1 MAIDELPWTLALA
14 VMLGVLLVAVLWRR
28 RTGNGSTAPL
38 PTRWPLQPRV
48 VLSGVEGRVFRH
60 LVASLPEHAIL
71 IKLPLVR
78 FCQPTELDRV
88 QYWFELLGSTH
99 VQFAVSTKTGRIVAA
114 VDIASDR
121 PDMPRTR
128 RIKEAVLGA
137 CRIRHLRIDPTAMP
151 NAAEMR
157 ELLLPTMPFAMPVP
171 EPVAPTPRRRSER
184 RPAKQAQ
191 PEFADSFFD
200 PQSRH
205 DAFLN
210 SEFGALASRRAML
223 ESELSRANGA
233 T

>member
-1 MAIDELPWTLALA
+1 MAIHEIAWIFGLAS
-14 VMLGVLLVAVLWRR
+14 LGALIVAALVRR
-28 RTGNGSTAPL
+28 RSSDGSTAAL
-38 PTRWPLQPRV
+38 PSKWALQSRV

-60 LVASLPEHAIL
+60 LVASLPDHAIL

-78 FCQPTELDRV
+78 FCQPTEPDRV
-88 QYWFELLGSTH
+88 KFWYDLLGSTN

-114 VDIASDR
+114 VDIAGDR
-121 PDMPRTR
+121 PEMPRAR

-157 ELLLPTMPFAMPVP
+157 ELLLPTTPLAVPTP
-171 EPVAPTPRRRSER
+171 EPAVSMPRRRSER
-184 RPAKQAQ
+184 RPAR
-191 PEFADSFFD
+191 PSPSEFADSFFD

-223 ESELSRANGA
+223 ESELSRAGS
-233 T
+233 

>member
-1 MAIDELPWTLALA
+1 MAIDELAWIFGLASLGA
-14 VMLGVLLVAVLWRR
+14 VIVAAVVRR
-28 RTGNGSTAPL
+28 RAGDGSTAPL
-38 PTRWPLQPRV
+38 PARWALQSRV

-60 LVASLPEHAIL
+60 LVSSLPDHAIL

-78 FCQPTELDRV
+78 FCQPTEPDRV
-88 QYWFELLGSTH
+88 KFWYDLLGSTN

-114 VDIASDR
+114 VDIAGDR
-121 PDMPRTR
+121 PEMPRTR

-137 CRIRHLRIDPTAMP
+137 CRIRHLRLDPTAMP

-157 ELLLPTMPFAMPVP
+157 ELLLPSTPLAVPAP
-171 EPVAPTPRRRSER
+171 EPVAAMPRRRSER
-184 RPAKQAQ
+184 RPARQPQ

-210 SEFGALASRRAML
+210 SEFGALASRRTML
-223 ESELSRANGA
+223 ESELSRAGG
-233 T
+233 TT